1 MPQSGHMQG
10 WRSLR
15 LAAPLLVLAIALVVA
30 GCSASGGSGSN
41 YSLGLAGST
50 SDHPSQPP
58 TIQANGPGGTYAFV
72 YDNQIWLR
80 QSGQAQAKQLTHLV
94 LSKGATLLWGPLVWS
109 PGGRYIAYSL
119 VENLTSDAP
128 TRTSGPLYYVDTKS
142 GDTFGQAFS
151 TGGTGSIYG
160 HSYAWWDDYAIFY
173 SSGSSI
179 LLYDLGDCDP
189 RVWQV
194 ISPFSPTY
202 TGNSSFSS
210 GNATFSDI
218 AITGDNR
225 LYATHI
231 TLQSPGSTG
240 VVGSAAIYSY
250 QLPSLGDYERQ
261 DNNHNGKCDVDTVPG
276 WLNQNFQNAH
286 LENRGNS
293 RYDLGVA
300 YADPTG
306 NFVAGAWQLAQ
317 NGSDLARQYIDSID
331 TKAGTVSSH
340 FYVDGN
346 RGVLRG
352 AGKYPIAAHP
362 AIGLSSNGQH
372 VSFAADKLYVDNH
385 GAIGDAGGST
395 PPTWRGNVAVA
406 TQVVSQS
413 TDVGGAVRTQTNVIA
428 YSGGTA
434 SAVLIAGAQN
444 LSWQP

>member
-1 MPQSGHMQG
+1 MPQSGQIQG

-15 LAAPLLVLAIALVVA
+15 LAAPLLILAIALVVA
-30 GCSASGGSGSN
+30 GCSASGGGGSN

-80 QSGQAQAKQLTHLV
+80 QNGQAQAKQLTHLV
-94 LSKGATLLWGPLVWS
+94 LSKGATLLWGPLIWS
-109 PGGRYIAYSL
+109 PSGRYIAYSL
-119 VENLTSDAP
+119 VENLTPDAP
-128 TRTSGPLYYVDTKS
+128 TRTSGPLYYVDTQP
-142 GDTFGQAFS
+142 GNTFGVAYS
-151 TGGTGSIYG
+151 TAGTGSIYG
-160 HSYAWWDDYAIFY
+160 HTYAWWSDYAIFY
-173 SSGSSI
+173 SSGSCI
-179 LLYDLGDCDP
+179 MLYDLGDCDP
-189 RVWQV
+189 RVWQA
-194 ISPFSPTY
+194 ISPFTPTY
-202 TGNSSFSS
+202 PGSPSISGGNV
-210 GNATFSDI
+210 TFSDI
-218 AITGDNR
+218 AITNTNR
-225 LYATHI
+225 LFATQI

-250 QLPSLGDYERQ
+250 RLPPLDVYKGL
-261 DNNHNGKCDVDTVPG
+261 DNNHDGTCDVDTVPG

-286 LENRGNS
+286 LEGYS
-293 RYDLGVA
+293 RYELGVA

-306 NFVAGAWQLAQ
+306 NFVTGAWQLAQ
-317 NGSDLARQYIDSID
+317 NGSDLAGQFIDSID

-346 RGVLRG
+346 GGVLRG

-362 AIGLSSNGQH
+362 AIGISSNGRH

-395 PPTWRGNVAVA
+395 PPAWGGDVAVA

-413 TDVGGAVRTQTNVIA
+413 TDVGGAVRSQTNVIA

-434 SAVLIAGAQN
+434 SAVLIAGAQD